1 MSKHRPSTTG
11 HPPTTTRRVRIYRR
25 PTTVSRAS
33 SVAALLARVV
43 R

>member
-11 HPPTTTRRVRIYRR
+11 TRPTRSRRVRVHRR
-25 PTTVSRAS
+25 PTVSRAS